1 MRAWCLVVLAGCGRI
16 GFTATRGD
24 APGAVGDARGD
35 AGAHG
40 GDASTLSSGL
50 RFLFHLDAISSK
62 DVPEAS
68 GQDGWIY
75 NEADV
80 TASSGKLGGALHF
93 DGVAYASFVIFPSSD
108 GSCAAAPALTGSLT
122 VAAWVSFD
130 SLHDWGGYTLG
141 DVAVMQG
148 TVGGTQGVWGLGA
161 TNGCGAET
169 AGFEVAF
176 DDAHRFIRCGSTA
189 LAPATW
195 YFLAGVYDATARTV
209 RVYVDGVED
218 TGGQAPGSSAI
229 AASLNPYAVCP
240 YLGASS
246 NQGYL
251 LRGSL
256 DEVRIYDRALSPAE
270 LQALYVASG
279 G

>member
-1 MRAWCLVVLAGCGRI
+1 MRAWLLVVLAGCGRI
-16 GFTATRGD
+16 GFTPTTGD
-24 APGAVGDARGD
+24 APGTAGDARGD
-35 AGAHG
+35 GGTLH
-40 GDASTLSSGL
+40 GDAGTLSSGL
-50 RFLFHLDAISSK
+50 RFLFHLDGITGA

-68 GQDGWIY
+68 GQDGRIY

-80 TASSGKLGGALHF
+80 TPSSGKLGGALHF

-108 GSCAAAPALTGSLT
+108 GSCRAAPALDGSLT
-122 VAAWVSFD
+122 VAAWVEFD

-141 DVAVMQG
+141 DVALMQG

-176 DDAHRFIRCGSTA
+176 DDAHRFIRCGTKV

-209 RVYVDGVED
+209 RIYVDGVED
-218 TGGQAPGSSAI
+218 TGGDTAGSSAI

-246 NQGYL
+246 NQGFL

-270 LQALYVASG
+270 LQALYVVSG